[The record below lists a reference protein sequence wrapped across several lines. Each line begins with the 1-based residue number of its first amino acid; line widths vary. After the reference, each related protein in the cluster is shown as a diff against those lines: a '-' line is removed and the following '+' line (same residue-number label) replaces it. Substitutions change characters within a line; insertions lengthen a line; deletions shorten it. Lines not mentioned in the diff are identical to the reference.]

1 VKALRWLHSIG
12 SSIELGRLSFIAG
25 VTAGLVMLVLAGWF
39 SPSLRHADSLQVVE
53 TADLGLPGLALDA
66 PMAFR
71 SLGQVG
77 PPAPDLEIA
86 EGTIEPGHSI
96 ASSLEALGVQPGVV
110 HTIAHELSPLFDFR
124 YSRAGDA
131 FRLTQDAEGRILEFR
146 YQQSPLESYHLARQG
161 AHFVA
166 QRWEAERQTST
177 ARIASVITSSLYA
190 SIQQLGEDP
199 RLANDFANIFA
210 WDIDF
215 SHAVQPGDEFSILY
229 ERNFRVPPE
238 GKRVYEGPGRILA
251 ARYHGG
257 GGDVQ
262 AVYFE
267 LEEGQGGYY
276 RPDGSSVQRQFLR
289 APLDYRRISSSYSL
303 SRLHPIL
310 KVRRPH
316 QGIDYAAAPGTPVW
330 SVGSGKVIFRGR
342 LGGFGNLVKIRHGN
356 GFESWYGHLS
366 GFARNLSVG
375 ARVSQKQVIGYVGST
390 GLATGPHLD
399 FRMKQDGRYVN
410 PARITTPSAAPIPDD
425 AHPRFASACDRI
437 LAELDP
443 QPLAAINEAL

>member
-1 VKALRWLHSIG
+1 M
-12 SSIELGRLSFIAG
+12 ETGRLSFIAG
-25 VTAGLVMLVLAGWF
+25 VTVGLVMLVLMGWF
-39 SPSLRHADSLQVVE
+39 SPSLRPADSLQDVE
-53 TADLGLPGLALDA
+53 PIGLDSPALDIDA

-71 SLGQVG
+71 SLGDVG
-77 PPAPDLEIA
+77 PPAPGLKIA

-96 ASSLEALGVQPGVV
+96 ASSLETLGIEPGVV
-110 HTIAHELSPLFDFR
+110 HTIAHELSALFDFR
-124 YSRAGDA
+124 HSRAGDA
-131 FRLTQDAEGRILEFR
+131 FRLTQDADGRVLEFR

-161 AHFVA
+161 AHYVA
-166 QRWEAERQTST
+166 QRWEAERQTAT
-177 ARIASVITSSLYA
+177 ARMASVITSSLYA

-210 WDIDF
+210 WDVDF

-238 GKRVYEGPGRILA
+238 GERVYEGPGRILA

-289 APLDYRRISSSYSL
+289 APLDYRRISSRYSL

-316 QGIDYAAAPGTPVW
+316 QGIDYAAARGTPVW
-330 SVGSGKVIFRGR
+330 SVGSGKVIYRGR
-342 LGGFGNLVKIRHGN
+342 LGGFGNLVKIRHAN
-356 GFESWYGHLS
+356 GYESWYGHLN
-366 GFARNLSVG
+366 GFARGLSVG

-390 GLATGPHLD
+390 GLSTGPHLD
-399 FRMKQDGRYVN
+399 FRMKQNGRYVN
-410 PARITTPSAAPIPDD
+410 PARITSPSAAPIPEDM
-425 AHPRFASACDRI
+425 HPRFASARDRV

-443 QPLAAINEAL
+443 QALAATNEAL